1 MAIFP
6 ILIDER
12 EVGMNTIKAQLI
24 DDLSSINQK
33 KKRSS
38 KLDPFKYEILILRQ
52 FDMSYKKIANW
63 LHKEKSLNVS
73 PRGIRHMVVNVWE
86 SLGDV

>member
-6 ILIDER
+6 ISIDER
-12 EVGMNTIKAQLI
+12 EVGMNPIKAQLI

-33 KKRSS
+33 RKRSS

-52 FDMSYKKIANW
+52 FDMSYSKIANW
-63 LHKEKSLNVS
+63 LHEEKSLRVS
-73 PRGIRHMVVNVWE
+73 PRGIRHMVENVWE
-86 SLGDV
+86 SLDNV